1 MSALRLINETVTS
14 SDVSSLTVDN
24 VFSADFDIYY
34 FTINNILS
42 ADTNENVLGIRMVN
56 TSGSADSG
64 SNYDRA
70 LLVMYT
76 FQAFTEAKSTG
87 ITYMNTVNIGNSTQS
102 PSGLNGYFFNPYSS
116 SSYTFNIWQSATERA
131 SGNESRKGINV
142 HKKTQS
148 NSGFQIVNAGSTS
161 FESGMI
167 IRTYGL
173 RVDS

>member
-1 MSALRLINETVTS
+1 MSALRLINETITS
-14 SDVSSLTVDN
+14 SDVSSITIDD
-24 VFSADFDIYY
+24 VFSADFDIYF
-34 FTINNILS
+34 FTLSEVKS

-70 LLVMYT
+70 HLTMRMYDT
-76 FQAFTEAKSTG
+76 FQEGKSTG
-87 ITYMNTVNIGNSTQS
+87 ITYMNTINVGANTT
-102 PSGLNGYFFNPYSS
+102 SGGAISGYFFNPYNN
-116 SSYTFNIWQSATERA
+116 SSYTFNIWQSTNNRGG
-131 SGNESRKGINV
+131 GNISRKGINV
-142 HKKTQS
+142 HKVVQS